1 MGPRVREYSMKIW
14 HPISCM
20 PTTAANRLPRLA
32 KALDTSGFDAF
43 FAWHPVTMGYLHN
56 FNEGAIERF
65 LALCVNRDGRTA
77 IICPSLSATQARRA
91 GITDVR
97 SWRDGED
104 PLILFDQLVDEW
116 NLRTAIIA
124 VDDELPAHMLLAM
137 QAALPA
143 ALFKSGGEVI
153 SALMRVKSPEEITF
167 LREAAR
173 IADGAYEATLPQI
186 RAGMSEREVD
196 YLLRNEMAKL
206 GGVPTFAII
215 AAGANGAEPHHL
227 SDDTLLK
234 RGDVVILDFGC
245 SVEGYLSDITRTLAI
260 GEAPEGAADIYRIVY
275 DAHMAARKAI
285 APGVSCETIDQAARK
300 VIEEAGYGEFFMHR
314 TGHGIGMKG
323 HEEPYIISGNAMPLA
338 SGHCFSV
345 EPGIY
350 LPNRF
355 GVRIENIVTVSER
368 DHESLNVDPA
378 SQLLIV

>member
-1 MGPRVREYSMKIW
+1 MW
-14 HPISCM
+14 HPISQM

-32 KALDTSGFDAF
+32 KALGDSGFDAF

-77 IICPSLSATQARRA
+77 IICPSLSVTQARRA

-104 PLILFDQLVDEW
+104 PLALFDRLADEW

-143 ALFKSGGEVI
+143 ALFKSGGDVI
-153 SALMRVKSPEEITF
+153 SGLMRVKSTEEIAF
-167 LREAAR
+167 LTEAAR
-173 IADGAYEATLPQI
+173 IADGAYEALLGQI
-186 RAGMSEREVD
+186 KVGMTERQVD
-196 YLLRNEMAKL
+196 FILRNEMAKL

-215 AAGANGAEPHHL
+215 ATGLNGAEPHHM
-227 SDDTLLK
+227 SDDTVLK
-234 RGDVVILDFGC
+234 DGDVVILDFGC

-260 GEAPEGAADIYRIVY
+260 GKPAQEAIDVYRVVY
-275 DAHMAARKAI
+275 EAHMAARRAI
-285 APGVSCETIDQAARK
+285 APSVSCETIDHAARK
-300 VIEEAGYGEFFMHR
+300 VIEDAGYGEFFMHR

-323 HEEPYIISGNAMPLA
+323 HEEPYIIAGNSMPLA
-338 SGHCFSV
+338 IGHCFSV
-345 EPGIY
+345 EPGVY
-350 LPNRF
+350 LPGRF
-355 GVRIENIVTVSER
+355 GVRIENIVTVADR
-368 DHESLNVDPA
+368 GHVSLNVDPA
-378 SQLLIV
+378 PELLIV